1 VDNAATKLR
10 SVIENTIK
18 YYETNVFPD
27 AIEIIKAKNMDN
39 SDRAMM
45 LYQVYGKDRKFR
57 SNERYPLMQQMID
70 VFCANLYDSD
80 TKARAIA
87 FDEEDQ

>member
-1 VDNAATKLR
+1 
-10 SVIENTIK
+10 
-18 YYETNVFPD
+18 
-27 AIEIIKAKNMDN
+27 
-39 SDRAMM
+39 MM